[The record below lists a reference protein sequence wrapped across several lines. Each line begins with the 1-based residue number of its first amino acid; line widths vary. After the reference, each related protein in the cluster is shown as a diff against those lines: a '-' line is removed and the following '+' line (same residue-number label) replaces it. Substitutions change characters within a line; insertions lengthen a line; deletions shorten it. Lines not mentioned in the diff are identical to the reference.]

1 MNILGVDYGRN
12 KIGLAIATTM
22 LAEPYKV
29 IRAKSL
35 KDAVKKVE
43 KVIRA
48 ERAEKVVVGISEG
61 KVAKE
66 TKEFAEKLGEALNLP
81 IVLQDETLSTQEAQR
96 LSIEANISRKKR
108 HELEDAYAAAL
119 ILQNYLDAKL

>member
-1 MNILGVDYGRN
+1 MSILGVDYGKK
-12 KIGLAIATTM
+12 KIGLAIATST
-22 LAEPYKV
+22 LAEPHKV
-29 IRAKSL
+29 IKVKSL

-43 KVIRA
+43 KVIKV
-48 ERAEKVVVGISEG
+48 ERAEMVVVGISEG
-61 KVAKE
+61 KMAKE
-66 TKEFAEKLGEALNLP
+66 TKEFAEKLKELVKIP
-81 IVLQDETLSTQEAQR
+81 IVFQDETLSTQESQR